1 MLGIHMCL
9 CTYINTK
16 ALKPFAVNQI
26 PDYDHLLGSKYL
38 CIETTSSFA
47 SKNFLKAKVIR
58 TYNISTQE
66 AEAGEFHKSEASL
79 SLHSEFQASQNRTS
93 LKTHIYQKTL
103 KM

>member
-9 CTYINTK
+9 CTYINMK
-16 ALKPFAVNQI
+16 ALKPFALNQI
-26 PDYDHLLGSKYL
+26 PDYDHLLSSKYL

-47 SKNFLKAKVIR
+47 FKNFLRAKVIR

-66 AEAGEFHKSEASL
+66 VEAGEFHKSEASL
-79 SLHSEFQASQNRTS
+79 SLHSEFHASQNRTS

>member
-1 MLGIHMCL
+1 MCL

-26 PDYDHLLGSKYL
+26 PDYDHLLSSKYL

-58 TYNISTQE
+58 TYNQE

-79 SLHSEFQASQNRTS
+79 SLHSEFQVSQNRTS

-103 KM
+103 KI